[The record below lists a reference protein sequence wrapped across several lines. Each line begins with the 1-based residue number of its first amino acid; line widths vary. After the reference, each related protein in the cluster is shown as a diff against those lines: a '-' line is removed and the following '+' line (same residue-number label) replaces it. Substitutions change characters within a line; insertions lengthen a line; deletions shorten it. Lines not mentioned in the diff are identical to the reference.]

1 VKNMQVTLS
10 KRVSNR
16 ICASRRILHVDTQ
29 RTRKKL
35 IEQLEVVFST
45 ASNYA
50 RGNVTWV
57 TGEDGKRR
65 PLTVL
70 ERQWWAKI
78 AAQTAQTINNIAR
91 GFDERQ
97 IDDQLNLLE
106 MMLNKAPSANQVP
119 AASGPEKAEGKPAGA
134 GVGQGAAVAAS

>member
-1 VKNMQVTLS
+1 MQTTLR
-10 KRVSNR
+10 KRVFNR

-29 RTRKKL
+29 RTRQKL
-35 IEQLEVVFST
+35 IGQLEVIFET
-45 ASNYA
+45 ASCYA

-57 TGEDGKRR
+57 TGEDGKKR

-78 AAQTAQTINNIAR
+78 AAQTAATINNIAR
-91 GFDERQ
+91 GFDEHQ

-106 MMLNKAPSANQVP
+106 AMLNKTSSTGQAQAVVGSA
-119 AASGPEKAEGKPAGA
+119 KTEGKPAEPSDGA
-134 GVGQGAAVAAS
+134 KPAASVA

>member
-1 VKNMQVTLS
+1 MQVTLR

-16 ICASRRILHVDTQ
+16 ICASRRILPVDTQ

-35 IEQLEVVFST
+35 IEQLEVVFET

-50 RGNVTWV
+50 RGNFTQV
-57 TGEDGKRR
+57 TGEDGKKR

-70 ERQWWAKI
+70 ERQWQAKI
-78 AAQTAQTINNIAR
+78 AAQTAQTVNNIAR

-106 MMLNKAPSANQVP
+106 MMLNKTSPANPVQ
-119 AASGPEKAEGKPAGA
+119 AAAGKAEGKPAGT
-134 GVGQGAAVAAS
+134 GGGQDSSVSAS

>member
-1 VKNMQVTLS
+1 M
-10 KRVSNR
+10 
-16 ICASRRILHVDTQ
+16 
-29 RTRKKL
+29 
-35 IEQLEVVFST
+35 
-45 ASNYA
+45 
-50 RGNVTWV
+50 
-57 TGEDGKRR
+57 TGEDGKKR

-106 MMLNKAPSANQVP
+106 MMLNKTSPANPVQADAGSEKQKESQQAQ
-119 AASGPEKAEGKPAGA
+119 AAAKTQALALPKDPVVFVKEFFERVFGSNNDLIKKPIER
-134 GVGQGAAVAAS
+134 

>member
-1 VKNMQVTLS
+1 M
-10 KRVSNR
+10 
-16 ICASRRILHVDTQ
+16 
-29 RTRKKL
+29 
-35 IEQLEVVFST
+35 IEQLEVVFET

-50 RGNVTWV
+50 RGNFTWV
-57 TGEDGKRR
+57 TGEDGKKR

-106 MMLNKAPSANQVP
+106 MMLNKTSPANPVQ
-119 AASGPEKAEGKPAGA
+119 AAAGAGKTEGKPAGTDD
-134 GVGQGAAVAAS
+134 GQDSSVSAS